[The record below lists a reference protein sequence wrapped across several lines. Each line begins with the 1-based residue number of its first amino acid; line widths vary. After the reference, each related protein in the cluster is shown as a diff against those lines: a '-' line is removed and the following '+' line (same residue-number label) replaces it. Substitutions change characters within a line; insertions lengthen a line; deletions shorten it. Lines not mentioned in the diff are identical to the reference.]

1 MSAGGKDRA
10 VRGWLI
16 RRLLMLIPVVLGVA
30 TLVFAFLRMVP
41 GDPVTIMLGE
51 QARAVDIEAMRKD
64 LGLDGPLHKQYLSFL
79 ASLVRGDLGK
89 SFSMRKPVLEV
100 IANRYPATIRLA
112 LAAMLVALLVSFP
125 LGMLSAMRAGSA
137 VDAAAGAFA
146 LVGVSM
152 PNFWLG
158 PLLILLF
165 SIHLGLT
172 PVSGGGGLAHLVLP
186 AITLGTAMAGIL
198 ARLIRSGML
207 EVQGAPFIRAAK
219 AKGAKRGRVI
229 VHIIRNA
236 LLPVVTVIGLQ
247 FGALLGGAVV
257 TETVFSWPGVGL
269 LLIEAIRSRDYPL
282 VQGCVLAISVTYVA
296 VNLLTDVAYALVD
309 PRIRYGKKQ

>member
-1 MSAGGKDRA
+1 
-10 VRGWLI
+10 
-16 RRLLMLIPVVLGVA
+16 MLIPVVLGVA